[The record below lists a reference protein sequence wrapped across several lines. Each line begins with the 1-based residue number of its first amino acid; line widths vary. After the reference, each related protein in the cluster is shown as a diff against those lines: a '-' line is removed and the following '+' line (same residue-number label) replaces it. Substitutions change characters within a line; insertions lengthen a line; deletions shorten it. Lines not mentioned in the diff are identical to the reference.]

1 MHHGVVKS
9 VTSGDTVVVMGVD
22 ASKGPPPE
30 KLLSLSGIAAPRLG
44 NKSTADQPH
53 AWEAREWLRR
63 RAVGQ
68 RVTFQVDAQGAA
80 NRAFGA
86 VFLSDGAS
94 LASELV
100 SAGWAKARP
109 GISNELTEAGNAA
122 EAAGL
127 GMYSPSA
134 KASAVR
140 EVKWAGTFDAAELL
154 ARVKGKPQD
163 AIIEQ
168 MPSGS
173 TLRVLLLP
181 SFHQITLMLSGIQ
194 CAAIRRNED
203 GSEDA
208 QPFAREARYFVESRL
223 LHRDVQVRRGP
234 LDHLPLS
241 LSPSPYASPPPSPS
255 HPPTLF
261 CLYPGAPRG
270 YR

>member
-1 MHHGVVKS
+1 MAATAAAMHHGVIKS

-44 NKSTADQPH
+44 NKSTPDQPH
-53 AWEAREWLRR
+53 GWEAREWLRR
-63 RAVGQ
+63 RAVGK

-80 NRAFGA
+80 NRAFG
-86 VFLSDGAS
+86 VVYMEDGAS
-94 LASELV
+94 LACECV
-100 SAGWAKARP
+100 KAGWAKARTGGP
-109 GISNELTEAGNAA
+109 AELTAAGTAA
-122 EAAGL
+122 EAAGV

-140 EVKWAGTFDAAELL
+140 EVKWAGTFDASELL
-154 ARVKGKPQD
+154 STLKGTPQD

-181 SFHQITLMLSGIQ
+181 TFHQITLMLSGIQ

-203 GSEDA
+203 GTEDA

-223 LHRDVQVRRGP
+223 LHRDVQVMCQA
-234 LDHLPLS
+234 LALPS
-241 LSPSPYASPPPSPS
+241 RP
-255 HPPTLF
+255 
-261 CLYPGAPRG
+261 
-270 YR
+270 